1 MPANRDGSMKMEKIS
16 YPCPC
21 GGQVKWKKERVIQ
34 EEVDCGVLD
43 VEVCDNC
50 GEVYLPEESML
61 IVEENLKQA
70 GLWGVERKEVKFWKS
85 GSSVT
90 VRLPTEIARKLGL
103 LAVKKGYIYQEGKN
117 KLAIE
122 F

>member
-1 MPANRDGSMKMEKIS
+1 MLRVMKMASEVN

-21 GGQVKWKKERVIQ
+21 GGKIKVKKDRVVQ
-34 EEVDCGVLD
+34 QGVDCGIL
-43 VEVCDNC
+43 EVSHCEKC
-50 GEVYLPEESML
+50 GEEYLSDYSMRV
-61 IVEENLKQA
+61 VEAKLKEA

-85 GSSVT
+85 GKSVT
-90 VRLPTEIARKLGL
+90 IRLPTEIVRRLGL
-103 LAVKKGYIYQEGKN
+103 NSVRKGHIYQEGRQ